1 MYGSQFPLDPHP
13 MDRANLAAE
22 VTKAAPPV
30 AVSAASVSGV
40 TLNDL
45 VLLATLGYVV
55 LQAAFLLY
63 RWVRLHQRGRRD
75 AD

>member
-1 MYGSQFPLDPHP
+1 

-22 VTKAAPPV
+22 ATKAAPPV
-30 AVSAASVSGV
+30 AVSLAPVVGV

-55 LQAAFLLY
+55 LQTAFLLY
-63 RWVRLHQRGRRD
+63 RWVRLHQRGLRD